1 MLTAEQIKKVSFR
14 KASIGGY
21 RTDEVDDF
29 LNEAAKTFEAL
40 KKENDALA
48 ERVAEIQ
55 KKVDKLVEDKESINQ
70 TMITSEKFANRI
82 KSEAKEEA
90 ARILKE
96 ARAQADSV
104 IEDANERIIKEK
116 QMIDKIIQESAGIRE
131 RLVRLFEQQIEALKK
146 LPDQEDADKL
156 KKELDKRYPTETYSH
171 AEEAAPIDDD
181 TFSTIEEAV
190 KDATALSEE
199 TAANAAEEAADG
211 TIEIEKSVFEKK
223 FGKLKF
229 GDNYDIKTES

>member
-21 RTDEVDDF
+21 RTDEVDEV
-29 LNEAAKTFEAL
+29 LNEAAKTVEAL
-40 KKENDALA
+40 KKENTALA
-48 ERVAEIQ
+48 ERVTDIQ

-90 ARILKE
+90 NKILTDART
-96 ARAQADSV
+96 QADSI
-104 IEDANERIIKEK
+104 IEDANKRIIKEK
-116 QMIDKIIQESAGIRE
+116 QMIDKVLQESAGIRE
-131 RLVRLFEQQIEALKK
+131 RLIRLFEQQIDGLRK
-146 LPDQEDADKL
+146 LPDQADADNL
-156 KKELDKRYPTETYSH
+156 KKELDKRYPTETYSQS
-171 AEEAAPIDDD
+171 EEAAPIDDD

-190 KDATALSEE
+190 KDATAMSEE
-199 TAANAAEEAADG
+199 IAANAAEEAAEG
-211 TIEIEKSVFEKK
+211 TIEIEKAAFEKK